1 MDTITFRCDK
11 QTKDEVT
18 QVFNKY
24 EINLSQALYM
34 FMKQS
39 ILQQKYQSFQMNLIK
54 KIQDHHIQTDFLNYL
69 VV

>member
-39 ILQQKYQSFQMNLIK
+39 ILQQKIPIVSDEPYK
-54 KIQDHHIQTDFLNYL
+54 KDAR
-69 VV
+69 